1 MAAIAWKFA
10 VLTLQ
15 AIGLLLVAWVFTVLI
30 CLL

>member
-1 MAAIAWKFA
+1 MTAIAWKFA

-15 AIGLLLVAWVFTVLI
+15 AIGLALIAWVFTVLI